1 MPCTLSHPAAVLPFR
16 RFCPGHLDFPA
27 LVIGS
32 MTPDF
37 GYYIHRFDVASFAHT
52 VPGSFVV
59 CLPSGIFL
67 LLIFY
72 LVRKPVCFILPMP
85 HRGALLPLCSSIPR
99 LGLQNLAMILLSL
112 LLGAWSHIL
121 WDSFTHQTG
130 WFVQRVSWLHEPVFT
145 VGSTPFRGHY
155 LLQQFSTIAGAAVL
169 LVAYLTWI
177 HRHQPTH
184 PVPPAGERWRYLL
197 LAVVIV
203 VALLLA
209 LPPAAHIA
217 WAFEGYLAFRV
228 FVFRAGVYF
237 LSIALPLIILA
248 SIIIYARRHQVA

>member
-1 MPCTLSHPAAVLPFR
+1 MPCTLSHPAGVLPFR
-16 RFCPGHLDFPA
+16 RFCPDHLDFPA

-52 VPGSFVV
+52 VSGGFIV
-59 CLPSGIFL
+59 CLPSGIL
-67 LLIFY
+67 LLVMFY

-85 HRGALLPLCSSIPR
+85 HREALLPLCSRIPPIGFR
-99 LGLQNLAMILLSL
+99 NLAKILLSL

-130 WFVQRVSWLHEPVFT
+130 WCVQRISWLREPLFT
-145 VGSTPFRGHY
+145 IGSTPFRGHY
-155 LLQQFSTIAGAAVL
+155 LLQQISTIAGAAIL
-169 LVAYLTWI
+169 LVAYLAWI
-177 HRHQPTH
+177 QRYQSTQP
-184 PVPPAGERWRYLL
+184 VEAAAERWRYLL
-197 LAVVIV
+197 LAAVIV
-203 VALLLA
+203 VALSLA

-217 WAFEGYLAFRV
+217 RTFGGYLAFRV

-237 LSIALPLIILA
+237 LSIALTLIVLA
-248 SIIIYARRHQVA
+248 SIIIYARRHPVA

>member
-16 RFCPGHLDFPA
+16 RFCPGHLAFPA

-37 GYYIHRFDVASFAHT
+37 GYYIQRFDVASFAHT

-85 HRGALLPLCSSIPR
+85 HRGALLPLCSAIPR
-99 LGLQNLAMILLSL
+99 LSLRNLAMILLSL

-121 WDSFTHQTG
+121 WDSFTHQTA
-130 WFVQRVSWLHEPVFT
+130 WFVERVWWLHEPLFT

-177 HRHQPTH
+177 RCHKPTR
-184 PVPPAGERWRYLL
+184 PVLPRAERWRYLL
-197 LAVVIV
+197 WAAVIV

-217 WAFEGYLAFRV
+217 RAFEGYLAFRV

-248 SIIIYARRHQVA
+248 STIIYARRHQVA

>member
-1 MPCTLSHPAAVLPFR
+1 MPGTLSHPAAVLPFR
-16 RFCPGHLDFPA
+16 RFCPQHLDFPA

-52 VPGSFVV
+52 VAGSFVV

-85 HRGALLPLCSSIPR
+85 HREALLPLCSAVPR
-99 LGLQNLAMILLSL
+99 LGLRRLAMILLSL

-130 WFVQRVSWLHEPVFT
+130 WFVQRISWLHEPLLT

-155 LLQQFSTIAGAAVL
+155 LLQQFSTIAGAAIL
-169 LVAYLTWI
+169 LVAYLNWI
-177 HRHQPTH
+177 HHQPTH
-184 PVPPAGERWRYLL
+184 PVLTTAERWRYLL
-197 LAVVIV
+197 WAAVIV

-209 LPPAAHIA
+209 LFLAAHVA
-217 WAFEGYLAFRV
+217 RAFEGYLAFRV

-248 SIIIYARRHQVA
+248 SIIIYARRH

>member
-16 RFCPGHLDFPA
+16 RVCPHYLDFPA

-52 VPGSFVV
+52 IPGTFVV
-59 CLPSGIFL
+59 CLPSGVFL

-85 HRGALLPLCSSIPR
+85 HREALLPLCSAVPALNLRS
-99 LGLQNLAMILLSL
+99 LAMILLSL

-130 WFVQRVSWLHEPVFT
+130 WFVQRVGWLREPLLT
-145 VGSTPFRGHY
+145 VDSSSFPGYY
-155 LLQQFSTIAGAAVL
+155 LLQQFSTIAGAAIL
-169 LVAYLTWI
+169 LVAYRTWI

-184 PVPPAGERWRYLL
+184 PVLPRAERWRYLL
-197 LAVVIV
+197 WAAVIV
-203 VALLLA
+203 LALLLA
-209 LPPAAHIA
+209 LPPAAHMA
-217 WAFEGYLAFRV
+217 RAFEGYLAFRV

-237 LSIALPLIILA
+237 LSIALSLIILA
-248 SIIIYARRHQVA
+248 STLIYARRDRMA